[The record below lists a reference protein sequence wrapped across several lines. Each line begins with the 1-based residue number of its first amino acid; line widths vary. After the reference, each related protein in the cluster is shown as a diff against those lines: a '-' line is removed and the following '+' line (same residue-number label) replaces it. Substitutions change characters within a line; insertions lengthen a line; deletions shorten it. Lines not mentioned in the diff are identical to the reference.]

1 MSRTW
6 KTRAMAAAGAMLVTA
21 AGVQGVAQA
30 FGSAPEAAA
39 PSVAAAT
46 SVDAAVAKD
55 LQFTRE
61 EERMARD
68 LYTALAAKYDQA
80 VPFSHIKLSEQR
92 HFDAVGALLTRYGV
106 SDPSAGKAAGTYAY
120 PELQKLYDGWLA
132 QGNTSLDAA
141 YDVGIALEKRDV
153 ADLEKIAAA
162 SKDDT
167 AKALFTRL
175 GTASEHHLAAF
186 EAAAAGKLPA
196 DGSGGGWMGGRQG
209 NGQMGGQ
216 MGGRMDRGDG
226 SRMEPGA
233 GMGQGGRMGPGAGLA
248 TGDCLM
254 ADDDAT

>member
-30 FGSAPEAAA
+30 LGSAPEAAA
-39 PSVAAAT
+39 TSVATAT
-46 SVDAAVAKD
+46 SVDATVAKD

-80 VPFSHIKLSEQR
+80 VPFSRIKLSEQR
-92 HFDAVGALLTRYGV
+92 HFDAVGTLLTRYGV

-132 QGNTSLDAA
+132 QGNASLDSA

-153 ADLEKIAAA
+153 ADLKKIAAGT
-162 SKDDT
+162 KDDT
-167 AKALFTRL
+167 AKTLFTRL
-175 GTASEHHLAAF
+175 GTASEQHLAAF
-186 EAAAAGKLPA
+186 EAAAAGELPA
-196 DGSGGGWMGGRQG
+196 VGSGGGWMGGRQG
-209 NGQMGGQ
+209 NGQMGG
-216 MGGRMDRGDG
+216 MTDRADG
-226 SRMEPGA
+226 SRMGPGA
-233 GMGQGGRMGPGAGLA
+233 GTGQGGRMGPGAGPG
-248 TGDCLM
+248 TGDCPM
-254 ADDDAT
+254 ADDDQS

>member
-30 FGSAPEAAA
+30 FGTAPEAAT
-39 PSVAAAT
+39 PSVATAT
-46 SVDAAVAKD
+46 AVDATLAKD

-68 LYTALAAKYDQA
+68 LYTALAEKYDQA
-80 VPFSHIKLSEQR
+80 VPFSRIKLSEQR
-92 HFDAVGALLTRYGV
+92 HFDAVGTLLTRYGV

-141 YDVGIALEKRDV
+141 YDVGVALEKRDV
-153 ADLEKIAAA
+153 ADLKKIAA
-162 SKDDT
+162 STKDVT
-167 AKALFTRL
+167 AKSLFTRL
-175 GTASEHHLAAF
+175 GAASEHHLAAF

-196 DGSGGGWMGGRQG
+196 DGSGDGWMGGRQG
-209 NGQMGGQ
+209 NGEMGGM
-216 MGGRMDRGDG
+216 MGRGDG
-226 SRMEPGA
+226 SRMGPGA
-233 GMGQGGRMGPGAGLA
+233 GMGQGGRMGPGAGLG
-248 TGDCLM
+248 TGDCPM
-254 ADDDAT
+254 ADGDET